1 MPASSKAALALAKEI
16 RRHRRAAGLTQQDIA
31 ARIGVSG
38 AQFHRYET
46 GATRIS
52 TSGLIAI
59 ADALNIRAETL
70 LATASAAEV
79 EPFPVSTNSSQEI
92 VDLVQ
97 MFGNI
102 LDPRHRGALVAVAR
116 MMSAAPQQR
125 VHTENA
131 VGAHEAAD
139 MLAAGGLKLAA

>member
-1 MPASSKAALALAKEI
+1 MSASSKAALALAKEI

-46 GATRIS
+46 GATRIT
-52 TSGLIAI
+52 TSCLIAI
-59 ADALNIRAETL
+59 ADALNMRPDML

-79 EPFPVSTNSSQEI
+79 EPLLVPTNSSQEI

-97 MFGNI
+97 MFGSI

-116 MMSAAPQQR
+116 MMSSTPQPG
-125 VHTENA
+125 V
-131 VGAHEAAD
+131 
-139 MLAAGGLKLAA
+139 

>member
-59 ADALNIRAETL
+59 ADALNMRADAL
-70 LATASAAEV
+70 LATASAVEV
-79 EPFPVSTNSSQEI
+79 EPLPVSANSSQEI
-92 VDLVQ
+92 IDLVQ
-97 MFGNI
+97 MFGRI

-116 MMSAAPQQR
+116 MMSLGHHQQTQAEA
-125 VHTENA
+125 V
-131 VGAHEAAD
+131 VGA
-139 MLAAGGLKLAA
+139 